1 MRQVVAGTYL
11 TFYLQNMEG
20 TRVLFSDIRDMNP
33 DIGER
38 LGVGVHTFTVTI
50 PPRLLAPTTY
60 LLTIGSAGKY
70 AGVLDHRHD
79 CCEFTLRDLDTQ
91 NQSRP
96 GVLGIQLPW
105 HQSEMQAKDAEA
117 RDEIKT

>member
-1 MRQVVAGTYL
+1 M
-11 TFYLQNMEG
+11 
-20 TRVLFSDIRDMNP
+20 
-33 DIGER
+33 
-38 LGVGVHTFTVTI
+38 
-50 PPRLLAPTTY
+50 PTTY

-105 HQSEMQAKDAEA
+105 RQSEMQDKDAEA
-117 RDEIKT
+117 RKEPTTIGE